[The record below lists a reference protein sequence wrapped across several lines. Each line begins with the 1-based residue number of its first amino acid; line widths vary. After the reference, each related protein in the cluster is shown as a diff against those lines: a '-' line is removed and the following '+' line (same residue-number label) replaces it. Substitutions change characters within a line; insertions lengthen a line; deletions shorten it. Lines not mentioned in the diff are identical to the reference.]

1 MSDEKTEDA
10 SEQKLEKAHED
21 GNFPKS
27 QEFCSAFVF
36 GAVLLT
42 VISCGPLMLDQFR
55 VLISTALAFGSSLL
69 TMEELWSRI
78 GTIYLTALWLLIPVS
93 VVGVVAGTVGM
104 IAQIG
109 FHVSFKPLAP
119 KFDNISPVKG
129 IKKIF
134 SVKAVLELLQMM
146 VRACIIGAVGWWLI
160 RGAITLFS
168 GAAYQT
174 VPVIGEI
181 AWRLMT
187 RLMEFSLL
195 CFVVMSGGDYAIQ
208 RWQFMK
214 SQRMS
219 KDEVKRE
226 YKESEG
232 DPMLKG
238 ERMRLARENA
248 QNAKPGPSLDHA
260 KAILANP
267 THYAV
272 AIAYEPG
279 TYDVPVVVARGADL
293 EAKEI
298 RELATLAGIPIFIN
312 PPLARALYKTPLN
325 MPIPR
330 EYFAVIAA
338 LLCWLQTIEKLK
350 QSQVGIAPVPGSLG

>member
-10 SEQKLEKAHED
+10 SEQKLEKAHEE

-27 QEFCSAFVF
+27 QEFCSAFIF

-42 VISCGPLMLDQFR
+42 VVASGSLMLDQFR
-55 VLISTALAFGSSLL
+55 VLVSAALAFGSSPLN
-69 TMEELWSRI
+69 MEELWSKI
-78 GTIYLTALWLLIPVS
+78 GTIYLTALWLLLPVT
-93 VVGVVAGTVGM
+93 VVAMVAGTVGM
-104 IAQIG
+104 VAQIG
-109 FHVSFKPLAP
+109 FQVSFKPLTP

-134 SVKAVLELLQMM
+134 SLKAVFELLQMM

-174 VPVIGEI
+174 LPVIGEI

-195 CFVVMSGGDYAIQ
+195 CFMVMSGGDYAIQ

-214 SQRMS
+214 GQRMS

-238 ERMRLARENA
+238 ERMRQAREDA
-248 QNAKPGPSLDHA
+248 QNAGPGLSHA

-272 AIAYEPG
+272 AIGYEPG
-279 TYDVPVVVARGADL
+279 IYDVPVVVARGVDVQ
-293 EAKEI
+293 AKEI
-298 RELATLAGIPIFIN
+298 REQAALFGIPIFVN
-312 PPLARALYKTPLN
+312 PPLARALYKTPVN
-325 MPIPR
+325 RPIPR
-330 EYFAVIAA
+330 EYFGVIAA
-338 LLCWLQTIEKLK
+338 LLSWLQTIEKLK
-350 QSQVGIAPVPGSLG
+350 QSQVGIAPGYGSLR

>member
-1 MSDEKTEDA
+1 MSDEKTEEA
-10 SEQKLEKAHED
+10 SEQKLEKANEE

-27 QEFCSAFVF
+27 QEFCSAFIF
-36 GAVLLT
+36 GVVLLT
-42 VISCGPLMLDQFR
+42 VVGYGPLILDQFR
-55 VLISTALAFGSSLL
+55 VLISVALAFGTSPLS
-69 TMEELWSRI
+69 MEELWSKI
-78 GTIYLTALWLLIPVS
+78 GTIYLATLWLLLPVTL
-93 VVGVVAGTVGM
+93 VAVVAGTVGM
-104 IAQIG
+104 VAQIG
-109 FHVSFKPLAP
+109 FHVSFKPLTP

-129 IKKIF
+129 IKKVF

-146 VRACIIGAVGWWLI
+146 VRACIIGAVSWWLI

-174 VPVIGEI
+174 IPVIGEI

-195 CFVVMSGGDYAIQ
+195 CFIVMSGGDYAIQ

-214 SQRMS
+214 GQRMS

-232 DPMLKG
+232 DPMLKS
-238 ERMRLARENA
+238 ERMRQAREDA
-248 QNAKPGPSLDHA
+248 QNARSGLGHA

-279 TYDVPVVVARGADL
+279 IYDVPVVVARGADL
-293 EAKEI
+293 DALEI
-298 RELATLAGIPIFIN
+298 RKQATLAGIPVFIN

-330 EYFAVIAA
+330 EFFGVIAA
-338 LLCWLQTIEKLK
+338 LLSWLQTIEKLK
-350 QSQVGIAPVPGSLG
+350 ESQVGVAPVRGSLM